1 MWVCGYS
8 DLLQDSA
15 KSVKVDTRQEVIKA
29 VGVLSDTLRKL
40 VVGKLTVNAVYNQIK
55 REALGYILGM
65 HPRAENTTYVML
77 CG

>member
-1 MWVCGYS
+1 M
-8 DLLQDSA
+8 QDSA
-15 KSVKVDTRQEVIKA
+15 KSVKVDTRQEVAKA

-40 VVGKLTVNAVYNQIK
+40 DGGKLTVNAVYNQIE
-55 REALGYILGM
+55 REAPGYILEM